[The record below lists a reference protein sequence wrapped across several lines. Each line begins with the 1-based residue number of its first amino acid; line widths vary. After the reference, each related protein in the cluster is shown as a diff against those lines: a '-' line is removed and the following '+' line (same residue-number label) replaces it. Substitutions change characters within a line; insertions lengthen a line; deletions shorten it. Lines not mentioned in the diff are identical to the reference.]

1 MITRPTE
8 VAEGRGSKHSAR
20 KFILEILGRI
30 LCSRLDLSR
39 EQADRRIVELANY
52 FSLYVNLGIFYVDMY
67 SCRTPI

>member
-8 VAEGRGSKHSAR
+8 VAEGRGSEHSAR

-39 EQADRRIVELANY
+39 EQADRRIVE
-52 FSLYVNLGIFYVDMY
+52 FSELFFILCKSRNILRGHVQL
-67 SCRTPI
+67 